1 MRRLITGE
9 ATPDHGRSRP
19 PRIAADECSG
29 AAAVRY
35 GRHGTDLPNSGPAA
49 APGATALAMVL
60 PQELHHF
67 S

>member
-9 ATPDHGRSRP
+9 ATPEHGRSWL
-19 PRIAADECSG
+19 PRIAADEYSG
-29 AAAVRY
+29 A
-35 GRHGTDLPNSGPAA
+35 AA